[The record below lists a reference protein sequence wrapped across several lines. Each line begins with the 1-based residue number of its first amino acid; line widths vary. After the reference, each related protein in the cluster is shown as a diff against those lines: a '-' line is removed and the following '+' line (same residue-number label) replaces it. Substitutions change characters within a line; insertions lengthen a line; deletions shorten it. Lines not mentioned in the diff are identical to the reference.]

1 MSDFDIKQMPHSYEA
16 EMAVLGAI
24 IYDESLM
31 SEVAFLTADDFYLEQ
46 HKAVYSALLQ
56 MYASSRSIDAVTL
69 VDTIVKSGTYSE
81 GDASKYIK
89 TLVDSAIVTSNIKDY
104 ADIVRSK
111 SLLRSIINIAQ
122 DMADKAYSE
131 RESVNDLVDSCEQM
145 IYDIAKGDQ
154 SEALKPISDEVTKEY
169 DRLEQLNHNPEAFS
183 GIKTGFSE
191 LDKYLVGMNPGDL
204 IVVGARPGMG
214 KTSLCLNI
222 AANVAKATKK
232 EVVIFSL
239 EMPAGQLVSRMLS
252 SESGVEHYN
261 MRTGNINNEEWQ
273 RLAEACSALSETNIL
288 IDDTSTITLT
298 QIKSKLRR
306 CKNLGLVI
314 IDYLQLMTASKS
326 GDRAYENRVNEVA
339 ALTRGLKLMAK
350 DIGAPVIICS
360 QLNRS
365 MDQRN
370 DKKPQLSDLRESGS
384 IEQDADSVLLLYKYI
399 PPKKST
405 DKDQPQP
412 EVQETSFVHAVCEVA
427 KNRHG
432 STAPIHMNWHGSTY
446 RFSVISTFYDEN

>member
-16 EMAVLGAI
+16 EMAVLGAV

-31 SEVAFLTADDFYLEQ
+31 GEIAFLTAEDFYLEQ
-46 HKAVYSALLQ
+46 HKAIYSALLQ
-56 MYASSRSIDAVTL
+56 MYAASRSIDAVTL
-69 VDTIVKSGTYSE
+69 VDAVVKSGAYSE

-89 TLVDSAIVTSNIKDY
+89 TLVDSAIVTANIKDY

-111 SLLRSIINIAQ
+111 SLLRSIINVARE
-122 DMADKAYSE
+122 MTDKAFAE
-131 RESVNDLVDSCEQM
+131 RESAGELVDSCEQM
-145 IYDIAKGDQ
+145 IYDIAKGDART
-154 SEALKPISDEVTKEY
+154 ELKPIAAEVAKEY
-169 DRLEQLNHNPEAFS
+169 DRLEELNHNPDAFS

-191 LDKYLVGMNPGDL
+191 LDKYLVGMNAGDL

-214 KTSLCLNI
+214 KTSICLNI

-261 MRTGNINNEEWQ
+261 MRTGNLSNDEWQ
-273 RLAEACSALSETNIL
+273 RLAEACSVLSETNIL

-314 IDYLQLMTASKS
+314 IDYLQLMTATKG

-399 PPKKST
+399 PPKKSA
-405 DKDQPQP
+405 DNKDVQP
-412 EVQETSFVHAVCEVA
+412 EPEETAFVHAVCEVA

-432 STAPIHMNWHGSTY
+432 STASVHMNWHGSTY
-446 RFSVISTFYDEN
+446 RFSTIANFNDEN